1 MYNITIAD
9 VSFSDFCKISSTYVI
24 SEKNIS
30 LEMYTWHYQL
40 KFSSEI
46 KNYKNFM

>member
-1 MYNITIAD
+1 MYNVTIAD
-9 VSFSDFCKISSTYVI
+9 VSFSDFSKISSTCVT

-30 LEMYTWHYQL
+30 LEMYTWHYQP

-46 KNYKNFM
+46 KSYKNFM